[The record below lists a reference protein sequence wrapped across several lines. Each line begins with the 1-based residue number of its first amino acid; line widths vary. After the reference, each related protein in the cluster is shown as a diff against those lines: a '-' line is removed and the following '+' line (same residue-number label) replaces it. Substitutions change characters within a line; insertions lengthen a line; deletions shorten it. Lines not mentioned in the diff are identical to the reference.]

1 MSSDITKSNF
11 FRLMESSCGTLIID
25 DFDSLNDEQ
34 KTDVLQHYK
43 TGYKATSKSIRQN
56 TDTKTRKAEG
66 FRNYGHVVMNNTL
79 GIDDVSADRSVYLPI
94 MKVSGDITTRNI
106 EEQNA
111 DWESIREGLF
121 SCSLNFWREVKDTY
135 ELLTSEVFSGREWEI
150 TRAVLTIAE
159 LISLELRTRLE
170 AWLKEQFSD
179 HSVFDLESE
188 WDFIAF
194 SWFFSFDEGQDIGLS
209 EMAEHVAQKSGVSMV
224 DDDKYKR
231 KVHGIKVFLGKV
243 FGKTPLIKTKHPK
256 NKAFVSCFSHEK
268 LKQYFEVKKWPL
280 PE

>member
-1 MSSDITKSNF
+1 
-11 FRLMESSCGTLIID
+11 MESSCGTLIID

-256 NKAFVSCFSHEK
+256 NKAFVSCSSHEK